1 MDTKNTN
8 IKIGLLQA
16 FLVHGLPST
25 QEKLLLLMNT
35 AVVNVGGVVVNALGI
50 ENYILRNPS
59 NSNPGLAN
67 EREILQCDICSL

>member
-25 QEKLLLLMNT
+25 QEKLLLIMNV
-35 AVVNVGGVVVNALGI
+35 AVVNVEGVVVNALGI
-50 ENYILRNPS
+50 ERFILRNPS
-59 NSNPGLAN
+59 NSNPV
-67 EREILQCDICSL
+67 S